1 MQLYPYQEKV
11 RGLIQAGQSVI
22 LQAPTGA
29 GKTRAALAPFIENFF
44 DRPTGDFPKKC
55 IYSVPMRVLA
65 NQFVAEYG
73 GLAASFERRHRRE
86 IDVQI
91 QTGEQPKDRQFEAD
105 LTFATIDQVLSS
117 FLHMPYGL
125 PRKLANLN
133 AGAVVSSYLVFDEFH
148 LFDPLSTLPTTLEM
162 LRMLRNVAPFILM
175 TATFSRKMLG
185 SLAEWLDANVVPT
198 DEDER
203 KTMLDLPIE
212 RSKTRYY
219 HWSNQVLSAE
229 NIIEKHNH
237 RSLVVC
243 NAVGRAQA
251 ICRELRNHPALS
263 DTEVILLHSRFLQED
278 RSAKEQRVRDLLGKT
293 ADRTHGSAIV
303 VATQV
308 VEVGLDISAEVL
320 HTELAPANAILQRAG
335 RCARFQGETGH
346 VYVYPVENALPYKGQ
361 EAVIQLTEE
370 WLQNRDGRRLNFVD
384 EQALVDFAHG
394 AFDEQ
399 VLQGVRG
406 TTWKHRQR
414 MQAALNGD
422 QEAAGE
428 LVRKVTSQQ
437 ITISAEP
444 DKLLARP
451 FSAPMFSLHP
461 GTLQGAAKMWL
472 EEPNSDIDGDVIW
485 RLEEAQDN
493 GQESDAVRYFW
504 RPVRDK
510 SLLRGAS
517 LIAVHPSLA
526 DYNADDG
533 LILGQSGS
541 FRAEDHLA
549 TDTSSKF
556 SKGSDWVA
564 FYRLES
570 YEEHIRL
577 VYQAFERITWR
588 ELENAAAKLER
599 RAGWPSGS
607 LRQAAELAVLFH
619 DLGKLAKDWQQWV
632 LDWQKLIGKP
642 APLGFWAA
650 HTDYEGYS
658 AQHVEWQKRMRR
670 RPPHAVEG
678 AVAASPLL
686 VAALREQPPLF
697 KAAFSAIARHHG
709 AFSSSFQKYQLPT
722 LAKTQVLETMAL
734 APGPTSALGPAMLR
748 MSDDPVRTSA
758 KMISSMFVSADDTN
772 GLLAYMLM
780 ARALRRA
787 DQIGTAEGTKIS

>member
-1 MQLYPYQEKV
+1 MQLYPYQDKV
-11 RGLIQAGQSVI
+11 KGLIQDGQSVI

-29 GKTRAALAPFIENFF
+29 GKTRAALVPFIENFF
-44 DRPTGDFPKKC
+44 DRPAGEFPTKC

-65 NQFVAEYG
+65 NQFVSEYG
-73 GLAASFERRHRRE
+73 GLAASYQRKHRRE
-86 IDVQI
+86 IAVRI
-91 QTGEQPKDRQFEAD
+91 QTGEQPKDREFEAD

-117 FLHMPYGL
+117 FLHLPYGL

-133 AGAVVSSYLVFDEFH
+133 AGAVVASYLVFDEFH
-148 LFDPLSTLPTTLEM
+148 LFDPISTLPTTLEM
-162 LRMLRNVAPFILM
+162 LRMLRTVAPFILM
-175 TATFSRKMLG
+175 TATFSSKMLG
-185 SLAEWLDANVVPT
+185 TLAEWLGAQVVPA
-198 DEDER
+198 DRQER
-203 KTMLDLPIE
+203 DDMLNLPVE
-212 RSKTRYY
+212 RSKTRFY
-219 HWSNQVLSAE
+219 HWSDAPLSADGV
-229 NIIEKHNH
+229 IEQHNH

-251 ICRELRNHPALS
+251 IYRELRNHPALG

-293 ADRTHGSAIV
+293 ADRTKGSAIV
-303 VATQV
+303 IATQV
-308 VEVGLDISAEVL
+308 IEVGLDISAEVL

-335 RCARFQGETGH
+335 RCARFQDETGH

-370 WLQNRDGRRLNFVD
+370 WLRGHDGSRLNFVN

-399 VLQGVRG
+399 VLQGVIG

-414 MQAALNGD
+414 MQAALNGHR
-422 QEAAGE
+422 EAAGE
-428 LVRKVTSQQ
+428 LVRKVISQQ
-437 ITISAEP
+437 VTISAEP

-461 GTLQGAAKMWL
+461 GTLQGAAKTWL
-472 EEPNSDIDGDVIW
+472 EEPTNDIDDGDMIW

-493 GQESDAVRYFW
+493 GQESDVVRYFW

-517 LIAVHPSLA
+517 LVALHPSLA

-533 LILGQSGS
+533 LILNQSGS
-541 FRAEDHLA
+541 FRAEDYLA
-549 TDTSSKF
+549 DTSSKIN
-556 SKGSDWVA
+556 KGSDWIA

-577 VYQAFERITWR
+577 VHEAFERNTWR
-588 ELENAAAKLER
+588 ELERAAVKLER
-599 RAGWPSGS
+599 RAGWPAGS

-632 LDWQKLIGKP
+632 LEWQRIIGKP
-642 APLGFWAA
+642 VPADFWAA
-650 HTDYEGYS
+650 HTDFEGYNGR
-658 AQHVEWQKRMRR
+658 HVELQRKMRR

-686 VAALREQPPLF
+686 VATLREQPSLLR
-697 KAAFSAIARHHG
+697 ATFSAIARHHG
-709 AFSSSFQKYQLPT
+709 AFSSSFQQYQLPT
-722 LAKTQVLETMAL
+722 TARVAVLKTMSIGSDHA
-734 APGPTSALGPAMLR
+734 SALDPSRLR
-748 MSDDPVRTSA
+748 MSDDPDRTSA
-758 KMISSMFVSADDTN
+758 KSISSMFVDAVDND
-772 GLLAYMLM
+772 GLLAYMLL

-787 DQIGTAEGTKIS
+787 DQLGTAEGMKVP